1 MKIGVKQLN
10 AAKFVWQILGRA
22 NFIGGV
28 MGDGVMG
35 ANGRRLILS
44 VGDSEIG
51 AEEARC
57 LLSARL
63 ELPCSEN
70 GANIAIAA
78 SSSNSIR
85 HIYNIIKIV
94 RITG

>member
-1 MKIGVKQLN
+1 MLLFFGE
-10 AAKFVWQILGRA
+10 A

-35 ANGRRLILS
+35 ANGRRLIRS

-63 ELPCSEN
+63 ELP
-70 GANIAIAA
+70 
-78 SSSNSIR
+78 
-85 HIYNIIKIV
+85 
-94 RITG
+94 

>member
-1 MKIGVKQLN
+1 
-10 AAKFVWQILGRA
+10 
-22 NFIGGV
+22 

-35 ANGRRLILS
+35 ANGRRLIRS

-63 ELPCSEN
+63 ELP
-70 GANIAIAA
+70 
-78 SSSNSIR
+78 
-85 HIYNIIKIV
+85 
-94 RITG
+94 